1 VCRHA
6 SRELP
11 PEPRSASVARA
22 FLRDCFTDWDLM
34 ELYDDAALAL
44 TELVANAVMH
54 AATPLV
60 VAISCERGMV
70 EIAVH
75 DGNPSMPAIRPHRTD
90 IEGDI
95 RRALAAEADAEAE
108 ADADADADAD
118 AIGPIDERDPRVYVG
133 DVGSLAG
140 GRGLLLV
147 DALSAQWGVSPLSD
161 GKAVWVRT
169 PVPESWPHGAD
180 CPCADGAESTVL
192 GSGRTVVHRG

>member
-1 VCRHA
+1 MCRHA

-22 FLRDCFTDWDLM
+22 FLRECFTDWDLM

-60 VAISCERGMV
+60 VAISCEGGMV

-95 RRALAAEADAEAE
+95 RQALAAEAAA
-108 ADADADADAD
+108 
-118 AIGPIDERDPRVYVG
+118 
-133 DVGSLAG
+133 
-140 GRGLLLV
+140 
-147 DALSAQWGVSPLSD
+147 ALSPGPSTNVIPASTS
-161 GKAVWVRT
+161 AT
-169 PVPESWPHGAD
+169 PARWRVVEVCYSSMPSQRSG
-180 CPCADGAESTVL
+180 
-192 GSGRTVVHRG
+192 GSAR

>member
-1 VCRHA
+1 
-6 SRELP
+6 
-11 PEPRSASVARA
+11 
-22 FLRDCFTDWDLM
+22 M

-44 TELVANAVMH
+44 TELVSNAVMH

-60 VAISCERGMV
+60 VALSCERGMV

-95 RRALAAEADAEAE
+95 RQALAAEAAAAEAT
-108 ADADADADAD
+108 AAG
-118 AIGPIDERDPRVYVG
+118 IGAIDERDPRAHVG
-133 DVGSLAG
+133 DAGSLAG

-161 GKAVWVRT
+161 GKAVWVRA
-169 PVPESWPHGAD
+169 PVPEGWPHGAD
-180 CPCADGAESTVL
+180 CPCGHEEDSTVL
-192 GSGRTVVHRG
+192 GSGRTVVNRC

>member
-1 VCRHA
+1 
-6 SRELP
+6 
-11 PEPRSASVARA
+11 
-22 FLRDCFTDWDLM
+22 M

-60 VAISCERGMV
+60 VAVSCERGMV

-95 RRALAAEADAEAE
+95 RQALAAEAAA
-108 ADADADADAD
+108 AAAA
-118 AIGPIDERDPRVYVG
+118 GPVDERDPRGYVG
-133 DVGSLAG
+133 DAGSLAG

-169 PVPESWPHGAD
+169 PVPEGWPHGAD
-180 CPCADGAESTVL
+180 CPCADEEESSVL
-192 GSGRTVVHRG
+192 GSGRTVVHRC

>member
-1 VCRHA
+1 
-6 SRELP
+6 
-11 PEPRSASVARA
+11 
-22 FLRDCFTDWDLM
+22 M
-34 ELYDDAALAL
+34 ELYDDGALAL

-60 VAISCERGMV
+60 VVVSCEGGMV

-90 IEGDI
+90 VEGDI
-95 RRALAAEADAEAE
+95 RQALAAEAAAAEL
-108 ADADADADAD
+108 
-118 AIGPIDERDPRVYVG
+118 IDERDPRVYIG
-133 DVGSLAG
+133 DAGPLAG

-169 PVPESWPHGAD
+169 PVPEGWPHGAD
-180 CPCADGAESTVL
+180 CSGADDEESAVL
-192 GSGRTVVHRG
+192 GSGRTAVHRC

>member
-1 VCRHA
+1 
-6 SRELP
+6 
-11 PEPRSASVARA
+11 
-22 FLRDCFTDWDLM
+22 M
-34 ELYDDAALAL
+34 ELYDDAALGL

-60 VAISCERGMV
+60 VAISCEGGMV

-75 DGNPSMPAIRPHRTD
+75 DGNPSMPAIRPPRTD

-95 RRALAAEADAEAE
+95 RQALAAEAEA
-108 ADADADADAD
+108 AAA
-118 AIGPIDERDPRVYVG
+118 GPIGERDPRAYVG
-133 DVGSLAG
+133 DAGSLSG

-169 PVPESWPHGAD
+169 PVPEGWPHGAD
-180 CPCADGAESTVL
+180 CPCGDGEESTVL
-192 GSGRTVVHRG
+192 GSGRTVVHRC

>member
-11 PEPRSASVARA
+11 PEPRSAGVARA
-22 FLRDCFTDWDLM
+22 FLRECFTDWDLM

-44 TELVANAVMH
+44 TELVSNAVIH

-70 EIAVH
+70 EIAVY

-90 IEGDI
+90 VEADI
-95 RRALAAEADAEAE
+95 RQALAAEAAAAEL
-108 ADADADADAD
+108 
-118 AIGPIDERDPRVYVG
+118 IDERDPRVYVG
-133 DVGSLAG
+133 DAGSLAG

-147 DALSAQWGVSPLSD
+147 DAVAAQWGVSPLSD

-169 PVPESWPHGAD
+169 PVPEGWPHGAD
-180 CPCADGAESTVL
+180 CPCGHEHESTVL
-192 GSGRTVVHRG
+192 GSGHTVVHRG

>member
-1 VCRHA
+1 VCRH
-6 SRELP
+6 SLRELP

-22 FLRDCFTDWDLM
+22 FLRACLTDWDLM

-60 VAISCERGMV
+60 VAISCEGGMV

-90 IEGDI
+90 VDADI
-95 RRALAAEADAEAE
+95 KRALAAEAAAAE
-108 ADADADADAD
+108 
-118 AIGPIDERDPRVYVG
+118 PVDERDPRVFIG
-133 DVGSLAG
+133 DAGSLAG

-147 DALSAQWGVSPLSD
+147 DAVSAQWGVSPLSD

-169 PVPESWPHGAD
+169 PVPEGWPHAAD
-180 CPCADGAESTVL
+180 CSCAEEHQPTILA
-192 GSGRTVVHRG
+192 SGRPVVHRG

>member
-1 VCRHA
+1 MCRHA

-11 PEPRSASVARA
+11 PEPRSAPVARA
-22 FLRDCFTDWDLM
+22 FLRECFTAWDLM

-60 VAISCERGMV
+60 VAISCEHGMV

-90 IEGDI
+90 VDADI
-95 RRALAAEADAEAE
+95 KQALAAEAAA
-108 ADADADADAD
+108 ADSV
-118 AIGPIDERDPRVYVG
+118 DERDPRIHVG
-133 DVGSLAG
+133 PAGSLAG

-147 DALSAQWGVSPLSD
+147 DAVSAHWGVSPLSD

-169 PVPESWPHGAD
+169 PVPQGWPHATD
-180 CPCADGAESTVL
+180 CPCGTDEHPTVL
-192 GSGRTVVHRG
+192 ASGRPVVHRG

>member
-1 VCRHA
+1 MCRHA

-34 ELYDDAALAL
+34 ELYDDTALAL

-60 VAISCERGMV
+60 VAVSCEGGMV
-70 EIAVH
+70 EMAVH

-90 IEGDI
+90 IESDI
-95 RRALAAEADAEAE
+95 RQALAAESAAVE
-108 ADADADADAD
+108 
-118 AIGPIDERDPRVYVG
+118 PMDERDPRVYVG
-133 DVGSLAG
+133 DAGSLAG
-140 GRGLLLV
+140 GRGLLIV

-169 PVPESWPHGAD
+169 PVPKGWPHAAD
-180 CPCADGAESTVL
+180 CSCAHEEQSTVL

>member
-6 SRELP
+6 LRELP
-11 PEPRSASVARA
+11 PEPKSASVARA
-22 FLRDCFTDWDLM
+22 FLRECFTDWDLM

-44 TELVANAVMH
+44 TELVSNAVMH

-60 VAISCERGMV
+60 VAISCEGGMV

-95 RRALAAEADAEAE
+95 RQALAAEAAAAE
-108 ADADADADAD
+108 
-118 AIGPIDERDPRVYVG
+118 PMDERDPRVYVG
-133 DVGSLAG
+133 DAGSLAG

-169 PVPESWPHGAD
+169 PVPEGWPHGAD
-180 CPCADGAESTVL
+180 CPCGDEHESTAL

>member
-22 FLRDCFTDWDLM
+22 FLRECFTDWDLM

-60 VAISCERGMV
+60 VAVSCEGGMV

-95 RRALAAEADAEAE
+95 RQALAAEAAA
-108 ADADADADAD
+108 AAA
-118 AIGPIDERDPRVYVG
+118 GPIDERDPRSYVG
-133 DVGSLAG
+133 DAGSLSG

-169 PVPESWPHGAD
+169 PVPEGWPHGAN
-180 CPCADGAESTVL
+180 CPCGHEEESTVL

>member
-11 PEPRSASVARA
+11 PEPRSASVARV
-22 FLRDCFTDWDLM
+22 FLRDCLTDWDLV

-60 VAISCERGMV
+60 VAISCEGGMV

-90 IEGDI
+90 LESDI
-95 RRALAAEADAEAE
+95 KQALAAEAAAAELV
-108 ADADADADAD
+108 
-118 AIGPIDERDPRVYVG
+118 DERDPRVYVG
-133 DVGSLAG
+133 DAGSLAG

-147 DALSAQWGVSPLSD
+147 DAVSAQWGVSPLSD

-169 PVPESWPHGAD
+169 PVPEGWPHAAQ
-180 CPCADGAESTVL
+180 CPCAADERPTIL
-192 GSGRTVVHRG
+192 GSGRPVVHRG

>member
-1 VCRHA
+1 M
-6 SRELP
+6 
-11 PEPRSASVARA
+11 
-22 FLRDCFTDWDLM
+22 DWDLM

-44 TELVANAVMH
+44 TELVSNAVLH

-90 IEGDI
+90 VDGDI
-95 RRALAAEADAEAE
+95 RQALAAEAAAAE
-108 ADADADADAD
+108 
-118 AIGPIDERDPRVYVG
+118 PIDERDPRVYVG
-133 DVGSLAG
+133 AAGSLAG

-147 DALSAQWGVSPLSD
+147 DAVSAQWGVSPLSD

-169 PVPESWPHGAD
+169 PVPQGWPHAD
-180 CPCADGAESTVL
+180 GCPCADHDRPTIL
-192 GSGRTVVHRG
+192 GSGRPVVHRG

>member
-1 VCRHA
+1 
-6 SRELP
+6 
-11 PEPRSASVARA
+11 VARE
-22 FLRDCFTDWDLM
+22 FLRICFTDWDLT

-60 VAISCERGMV
+60 VAVSCEGGMV

-75 DGNPSMPAIRPHRTD
+75 DGNPSMPAIPPPRAD
-90 IEGDI
+90 DEGDI
-95 RRALAAEADAEAE
+95 RQA
-108 ADADADADAD
+108 
-118 AIGPIDERDPRVYVG
+118 
-133 DVGSLAG
+133 

-169 PVPESWPHGAD
+169 PVPRGWPHGAD
-180 CPCADGAESTVL
+180 CPCAEHEEPNVL
-192 GSGRTVVHRG
+192 GSGRHVVHRG

>member
-1 VCRHA
+1 MCRHA

-22 FLRDCFTDWDLM
+22 FLRECFTDWDLM

-44 TELVANAVMH
+44 TELVSNAVMH

-60 VAISCERGMV
+60 VAVSCEGGMV

-90 IEGDI
+90 VDADI
-95 RRALAAEADAEAE
+95 KQALAAEAAAAE
-108 ADADADADAD
+108 
-118 AIGPIDERDPRVYVG
+118 PIDDRDPRVYVG
-133 DVGSLAG
+133 DAGSLAG

-147 DALSAQWGVSPLSD
+147 DAISAQWGVSPLSD
-161 GKAVWVRT
+161 GKAVWVRS
-169 PVPESWPHGAD
+169 PVPEGWPHAAD
-180 CPCADGAESTVL
+180 CSCAHEEQATVL
-192 GSGRTVVHRG
+192 GSGRTVVHRS